1 MFSSGSLNVKKFI
14 RIKLLFLI
22 FQMKKQFNKARPVA
36 SASRSSPSSAA
47 RPRMV
52 KLTAGSAAN
61 KNVKKHD
68 NLNKP
73 HVKPARINEY

>member
-22 FQMKKQFNKARPVA
+22 FQMKKQFNKARP
-36 SASRSSPSSAA
+36 SPSSAA
-47 RPRMV
+47 RPQMV

-68 NLNKP
+68 NPKKFQ
-73 HVKPARINEY
+73 VKPARINKY